1 MKDEPAIRSARA
13 EMDAAKAQSEKTFG
27 TDQRLPRRYKLYD
40 RIKDHVSLK
49 TVDTV
54 IVVTAVLIVGF
65 LIYGILTANPPQ

>member
-40 RIKDHVSLK
+40 RIKEHVSLK

-54 IVVTAVLIVGF
+54 IVVTAVLIIGF

>member
-1 MKDEPAIRSARA
+1 MKDETAIRSARA
-13 EMDAAKAQSEKTFG
+13 EMDAAKAQSENTLG

-54 IVVTAVLIVGF
+54 IVVTAVLIIGF